1 MNVRSFLPF
10 FAALVL
16 FISFGHSQE
25 SSDHYCN
32 KAHSARNL
40 FNPLLRTNPLTEG
53 YDLKYYRF
61 EWEIDPAV
69 YAISGTATPYF
80 TVLSDGFNQINFD
93 FSNSLIID
101 SIMYRGQKLNFSQPS
116 NYELSIEMPT
126 ILATGSLDSLSITYH
141 GAPPSGGFGSFIQ
154 STHGGEPVLWTLSE
168 PFGSQDWWPCKNGL
182 TDKLDSID
190 VIVTTPARYRA
201 ASNGLLIDEKT
212 LANDKKS
219 YHWKHRYAIAP
230 YLVAIAVT
238 NYNAYTDDVHLSDGT
253 VMPMLNY
260 VYPESESNARIG
272 TAKNVKVLEYFD
284 SLFVSYPFKNEK
296 YGHAQFGWGGG
307 MEHQTMSFVV
317 DYSFGLLSHELAHQW
332 FGDYVT
338 CGSWEDIWLN
348 EGFATYLE
356 GLSRARFPQANN
368 DFNIWLAG
376 KIGSVT
382 SSGSGSVK
390 VDNVTSVNRIFNG
403 RLTYNKGAMLLHM
416 LRERIGDDAFFSA
429 IRMYLGA
436 RAFNYATTDQLITHL
451 EAASGQDL
459 TGFFKAWYE
468 GQGFPTYDV
477 RWHQNGSLLR
487 FKINQTTSHPSVDFF
502 EMPIEIKVSGEGQ
515 TMTFKLDH
523 RYSGQEFEE
532 NMSFNVEKVEFDPQ
546 QKITCKYT
554 VTQDVLINN
563 SEQDATKFEIFPNPV
578 HDQLTIIKN
587 NTLPVDYQISN
598 VNGLILKSGNLQNFT
613 NYVDVSTFLPGTYM
627 ISVKDQNK
635 VRINKFVK
643 AK

>member
-1 MNVRSFLPF
+1 MIVRSILPTIV
-10 FAALVL
+10 ALLLNFTFVY
-16 FISFGHSQE
+16 GQE

-32 KAHSARNL
+32 KAHSARNM

-61 EWEIDPAV
+61 EWEIDPAI
-69 YAISGTATPYF
+69 YAISGTVTPYF

-93 FSNSLIID
+93 FSNSLTID

-116 NYELSIEMPT
+116 NYALSIDLPG

-141 GAPPSGGFGSFIQ
+141 GAPPSGGFGSFIK
-154 STHGGEPVLWTLSE
+154 SEHNGEPVLWTLSE

-182 TDKLDSID
+182 TDKVDSID
-190 VIVTTPARYRA
+190 VIVTTPAKYRA
-201 ASNGLLIDEKT
+201 ASNGLLADEKI

-238 NYNAYTDDVHLSDGT
+238 NYNVYTDDVKLSDGT
-253 VMPMLNY
+253 MMPMLNY

-272 TAKNVKVLEYFD
+272 TANNVKVLQYFD

-307 MEHQTMSFVV
+307 MEHQTMSYVV
-317 DYSFGLLSHELAHQW
+317 DFSWGLLAHELAHQW

-356 GLSRARFPQANN
+356 GLSRARYPQSNG
-368 DFNIWLAG
+368 DFQKWLTS
-376 KIGSVT
+376 KINSVT
-382 SSGSGSVK
+382 SNGSGSVK

-403 RLTYNKGAMLLHM
+403 RLTYNKGAMVLHM
-416 LRERIGDDAFFSA
+416 LRNKIGDEAFFTA
-429 IRMYLGA
+429 IRYYLGA
-436 RAFNYATTDQLITHL
+436 RAFNYATTDQLISHF
-451 EAASGQDL
+451 EATSGQDL
-459 TGFFKAWYE
+459 TGFFKDWYE

-477 RWHQNGSLLR
+477 RWHQKDNLLR
-487 FKINQTTSHPSVDFF
+487 FKINQTTSHASVDFF
-502 EMPIEIKVSGEGQ
+502 EMPVEIKVSGEGKSY
-515 TMTFKLDH
+515 TFKFDH
-523 RYSGQEFEE
+523 KYSGQEFEE
-532 NMSFNVEKVEFDPQ
+532 NLDFKVETVSFDPS
-546 QKITCKYT
+546 QKIACTYS

-563 SEQDATKFEIFPNPV
+563 TDQDATHFEIFPNPV
-578 HDQLTIIKN
+578 SDQLTIIKTN
-587 NTLPVDYQISN
+587 ALPVAYQISS
-598 VNGLILKSGNLQNFT
+598 VNGHIIKAGQLQGFT
-613 NYVDVSTFLPGTYM
+613 NYIDVSTLLPGTYM
-627 ISVKDQNK
+627 ITVKDQHQ